1 MGCTVSFICCEEDFL
16 QMPVYQHE
24 EEKKKKE
31 NLRKPEELEA
41 LHSHTFRVKT
51 FKKAKHCSVCKQTI
65 IQDGLVCRVCRIACH
80 KKCEVKVSSSCV
92 PATNY
97 ELAPSSD
104 LPLKHVDTMGS
115 TKSTKSVE
123 SRRRPSRS
131 VSLLQALDESYEL
144 DLIYI
149 TERIISVSFPSSV
162 DEQSYAANLREVAS
176 MLRSKHGHNYLLFNL
191 SEKRY
196 DISQLNP
203 KVLDFGWPDH
213 HAPALD
219 KICSICKAMDTWL
232 SADSHNVVVIHNK
245 GNRGRTG
252 VVVAAYMHYSNISAS
267 ADQAL
272 DRFAMKRFY
281 EDKVLPVGQPSQK
294 RYVEYF
300 SGLLSGHIK
309 INNKPLFLHH
319 VIMHGIPNFESK
331 GGCRP
336 FLKIYQAMQPVYT
349 SGIYN
354 VQGDSQ
360 TSICITIEPGLLL
373 KGDILLK
380 CYHKRYRSPC
390 RDVIFRV
397 QFHTCAVHDLGI
409 VFGKDEL
416 DETFKDDRFPEY
428 GKVEFIFSFG
438 PEKIHGQGMDHLEN
452 GPSVSVDY
460 NTQDPLI
467 RWDSYENFNQ
477 NCEDTTDEVIHTQ
490 GPLDGSLYAKV
501 RKKESVEGTVTANG
515 LPPTAAEHALPA
527 VDHALSV
534 SSDSGNST
542 ASIKTDRTDEAAAAP
557 QASTVSQ
564 THVPAV
570 EELPSGHRHATPA
583 QQPISPQEQQEL
595 EQLLSG
601 LEGPMHRQGYLSTP
615 TSAAGGMLHLV
626 PAQVH
631 VNGHSSIDRETDILD
646 DELPT
651 SQEGNSVDS
660 LGTFSST
667 DGRATPA
674 DLYFQSESVI
684 NGQDHVP
691 YLERSVPEKPLET
704 VQPQVGNSDSPVR
717 NHQSDSASSSGAY
730 VATQNGSLYRSQS
743 FGAEPISMPQAPT
756 RTTSSRDAVQRG
768 LNVWQRFGVPEEPVT
783 EGLTFSPPPSVAVI
797 PSHHSLPQF
806 PHRHSASQQEIEQ
819 SIETL
824 NLLMMDLEPGRSQ
837 VPKSQSAPLRENSVV
852 VTTQPSFYQS
862 QARPSYQGD
871 AAIHTH
877 FSGPMSSLAS
887 HSSPAQVS
895 PGKPSTPESA
905 PVQGS
910 LSHTSETTGT
920 SPPSQTSPTVTGH
933 VQLKPINTYPPS
945 TLSHSGEVSEPQRS
959 PSAASASP
967 QPRDSEPDEVF
978 NVEGLVAQR
987 VAGVQ
992 ARAASLDEPATLPRH
1007 RITSDGHYHNG
1018 PDDGS
1023 SPDIPVRSP
1032 IRCVSP
1038 EFVNAIAM
1046 NPGGRPKERNM
1057 HSYREAFEEMEGG
1070 PISPTPIVGGEV
1082 LPQTPAF
1089 PISPQTPYFNLCRS
1103 PPGLAKTPLSALGL
1117 KPHNPAEILLNQTG
1131 SAPRS
1136 YVESVARSAVA
1147 GGDPPTSPRS
1157 LSPLGEATSQQRSPS
1172 PSTHTLNP
1180 PLSSSSPIQSSQGD
1194 LPLAESSVST
1204 PSQPTTDSGF
1214 RSQATESAYPT
1225 PTPSYQAVNTPTSS
1239 YLESSSPASS
1249 YLGTTTPTLSYL
1261 GPNTLLGSHVASDA
1275 SLPTSEPS
1283 HTTLSHGSP
1292 HAQHRTNILGSTHSP
1307 VLQQRLIANQD
1318 GSIMGQQTSP
1328 ANGFDV
1334 VMPGIIPSGS
1344 PVLGRRLSQGAQ
1356 NSPVLS
1362 RQASLGQGSQR
1373 SPVLSRQPSLG
1384 QPMQSSP
1391 VLSRQPSITHPQG
1404 SPVLG
1409 RHPSVSQVSQRSPSL
1424 DRHPMHSGYTTPD
1437 ERHGNLSRQ
1446 SSSSGY
1452 QGPPTPSF
1460 PISPAGYQDG
1470 GMMGMG
1476 VGFRQGSPA
1485 PGFQP
1490 QLPEKRR
1497 MSSGDRPNGALSYS
1511 TLNGK
1516 IMSPTSGGNTLGYF
1530 HTLSDFSRFNMPDG
1544 GPESRLNVKFVQDT
1558 SKFWYKPDISREQ
1571 AISLL
1576 REREPGAFVIRD
1588 SHSFR
1593 GAYGLA
1599 MKVASPPP
1607 SVHQNKKGDITN
1619 ELVRHFLIES
1629 SPKGVKLKGCPNEPY
1644 FGCLSALVYQHAIT
1658 PLALPCKLLIPT
1670 TDLIEE
1676 TPEVATTNPL
1686 AERLKQGA
1694 VQRAPADSHACN
1706 VLYINSVEMESLT
1719 GPQAVAKAISETLAA
1734 ITPPTATIVHFK
1746 VSSQGIT
1753 LTDNQR
1759 KLFFRRHYPSNTV
1772 TFCDIDPQDRKW
1784 NKPEGGTAKLFGFV
1798 ARKQGSTTDN
1808 VSHLFAEMDPDQP
1821 ASAIVNFVSKMIA
1834 SQKQ

>member
-1 MGCTVSFICCEEDFL
+1 MRGDNVMGGRVGGGGWPARGQREGKRVSPEHTEG
-16 QMPVYQHE
+16 QV
-24 EEKKKKE
+24 KE
-31 NLRKPEELEA
+31 HRAGVWSELEYAVAHSRQTPKIEPLCSFLLLLLGEESHRLHKGNFTTRQKRGRRELSSDEPRRVFEKAA
-41 LHSHTFRVKT
+41 LLFEGFMAMEYGLPFQEGLNKIFKERGFSTQTIESDSGYLIKHSH
-51 FKKAKHCSVCKQTI
+51 S
-65 IQDGLVCRVCRIACH
+65 RIG
-80 KKCEVKVSSSCV
+80 VS
-92 PATNY
+92 PNEITAQI
-97 ELAPSSD
+97 E
-104 LPLKHVDTMGS
+104 S
-115 TKSTKSVE
+115 T
-123 SRRRPSRS
+123 
-131 VSLLQALDESYEL
+131 SLLQALDENYEL

-162 DEQSYAANLREVAS
+162 EEQSYAANLREVAS
-176 MLRSKHGHNYLLFNL
+176 MLRSKHGQNYLLFNL
-191 SEKRY
+191 SEKRS
-196 DISQLNP
+196 DIGQLNP

-232 SADSHNVVVIHNK
+232 SADNRNVVVIHNK

-281 EDKVLPVGQPSQK
+281 EDKVLPVSQPSQK
-294 RYVEYF
+294 RYVDYF

-380 CYHKRYRSPC
+380 CYHKRYRTPC
-390 RDVIFRV
+390 RDVMFRV
-397 QFHTCAVHDLGI
+397 QFHTCALHDLSV

-416 DETFKDDRFPEY
+416 DETSKDDRFPEY
-428 GKVEFIFSFG
+428 GKVEFVFSFG
-438 PEKIHGQGMDHLEN
+438 PEKIHGVDYLEN

-460 NTQDPLI
+460 NTQESLI
-467 RWDSYENFNQ
+467 RWDSYENFNN
-477 NCEDTTDEVIHTQ
+477 NCDDIADGVIHTQ

-515 LPPTAAEHALPA
+515 IPPSAAEHALPA

-542 ASIKTDRTDEAAAAP
+542 ASIKTDRTDEVTAAP
-557 QASTVSQ
+557 QSSTVIQ
-564 THVPAV
+564 TQVPV
-570 EELPSGHRHATPA
+570 REELPAVHQPTPPA
-583 QQPISPQEQQEL
+583 QRPISPQEKQEL

-601 LEGPMHRQGYLSTP
+601 LEGPMNRQNYLTTP
-615 TSAAGGMLHLV
+615 AGGTLHLV

-631 VNGHSSIDRETDILD
+631 VNGHSNIDRETDILD

-660 LGTFSST
+660 LRTFSST

-674 DLYFQSESVI
+674 DLYFQSESII

-691 YLERSVPEKPLET
+691 YLERTIPDNPLENRLHMGKSSRPFTFTQKESVPPLT
-704 VQPQVGNSDSPVR
+704 TPNGN
-717 NHQSDSASSSGAY
+717 
-730 VATQNGSLYRSQS
+730 LYRSQS
-743 FGAEPISMPQAPT
+743 FGTTSSSMPQAPA

-768 LNVWQRFGVPEEPVT
+768 LNIWQQFGVPEEPVT
-783 EGLTFSPPPSVAVI
+783 EGLTFSPPMIS
-797 PSHHSLPQF
+797 SHHSLPQF

-824 NLLMMDLEPGRSQ
+824 NLLMLDLEPGHTS
-837 VPKSQSAPLRENSVV
+837 VTKSQSAPLHEKNVV
-852 VTTQPSFYQS
+852 VTTQPCFSQS
-862 QARPSYQGD
+862 QTRPSYQND
-871 AAIHTH
+871 AVLPTH
-877 FSGPMSSLAS
+877 FSGPMSSY
-887 HSSPAQVS
+887 SSPAQMS
-895 PGKPSTPESA
+895 PGKPSTPEPA
-905 PVQGS
+905 PVQVS
-910 LSHTSETTGT
+910 LGYASQMAGT
-920 SPPSQTSPTVTGH
+920 SPSLQASSSSSGH
-933 VQLKPINTYPPS
+933 AQLKPVSSYPPS
-945 TLSHSGEVSEPQRS
+945 TLSQSVEVLEPQRS

-967 QPRDSEPDEVF
+967 QPQDNEPDEVF

-987 VAGVQ
+987 VAAPQ
-992 ARAASLDEPATLPRH
+992 TRTASLDESATLPRH
-1007 RITSDGHYHNG
+1007 TTPTSEGQCQKSSEDG
-1018 PDDGS
+1018 PDVS
-1023 SPDIPVRSP
+1023 VRSP
-1032 IRCVSP
+1032 VRCVSP

-1046 NPGGRPKERNM
+1046 NPGGRPKERHM
-1057 HSYREAFEEMEGG
+1057 HSYREAFEEMDGG
-1070 PISPTPIVGGEV
+1070 PVSPTPTVGGEAF
-1082 LPQTPAF
+1082 PQTPAF

-1117 KPHNPAEILLNQTG
+1117 KPHNPAEIHLNQTG
-1131 SAPRS
+1131 SGWTQKLRGVCGKVSGGRRRPANIN
-1136 YVESVARSAVA
+1136 VEPKSTR
-1147 GGDPPTSPRS
+1147 GDHGPAEEHKPKLILTEPTVV
-1157 LSPLGEATSQQRSPS
+1157 QQQPHPELTAAMERAHHPSSPS
-1172 PSTHTLNP
+1172 YPALSTPASSCVDSN
-1180 PLSSSSPIQSSQGD
+1180 SSSPS
-1194 LPLAESSVST
+1194 
-1204 PSQPTTDSGF
+1204 
-1214 RSQATESAYPT
+1214 YP
-1225 PTPSYQAVNTPTSS
+1225 
-1239 YLESSSPASS
+1239 
-1249 YLGTTTPTLSYL
+1249 GTTTPSLSYL
-1261 GPNTLLGSHVASDA
+1261 GSNTPLGSCVSP
-1275 SLPTSEPS
+1275 LPSEPS
-1283 HTTLSHGSP
+1283 QITISHGSP
-1292 HAQHRTNILGSTHSP
+1292 RPEQPIYVIDHPNLKAIQQCSSVHQGQDVPRT
-1307 VLQQRLIANQD
+1307 
-1318 GSIMGQQTSP
+1318 GQQMSAT
-1328 ANGFDV
+1328 NGFDLGV
-1334 VMPGIIPSGS
+1334 EALGGS
-1344 PVLGRRLSQGAQ
+1344 PILGQRLSKGAQ
-1356 NSPVLS
+1356 GSPVLS
-1362 RQASLGQGSQR
+1362 RQTSLGQGSQQSPVLNR
-1373 SPVLSRQPSLG
+1373 QPPLGQPVHGSPVLSR
-1384 QPMQSSP
+1384 
-1391 VLSRQPSITHPQG
+1391 
-1404 SPVLG
+1404 
-1409 RHPSVSQVSQRSPSL
+1409 HPSVTQPQAHAVLIPHASILQVSQRSPSL

-1452 QGPPTPSF
+1452 QGPPTPTF
-1460 PISPAGYQDG
+1460 PISPAAYQDDRI
-1470 GMMGMG
+1470 MGMG

-1485 PGFQP
+1485 PVVQP

-1497 MSSGDRPNGALSYS
+1497 MSSGDKPNGTLSYG
-1511 TLNGK
+1511 TMNGR
-1516 IMSPTSGGNTLGYF
+1516 IRSPASGGSTPSYF
-1530 HTLSDFSRFNMPDG
+1530 HTLSDFSRFNIADG
-1544 GPESRLNVKFVQDT
+1544 SPESRLNVKFVQDT

-1571 AISLL
+1571 AISML

-1607 SVHQNKKGDITN
+1607 SVHQSKKGDINN

-1629 SPKGVKLKGCPNEPY
+1629 SSKGVKLKGCPNEPY

-1658 PLALPCKLLIPT
+1658 PLALPCKLLIPA

-1676 TPEVATTNPL
+1676 APEAATTNPL

-1694 VQRAPADSHACN
+1694 ACN

-1719 GPQAVAKAISETLAA
+1719 GPQAISKAISETLAA
-1734 ITPPTATIVHFK
+1734 ASPPTATVVHFK

-1759 KLFFRRHYPSNTV
+1759 KLFFRRHYPNNTV
-1772 TFCDIDPQDRKW
+1772 TFCDTDPQDRKW
-1784 NKPEGGTAKLFGFV
+1784 NKPEGGAAKLFGFV

-1808 VSHLFAEMDPDQP
+1808 VSHLFAELDPDQP
-1821 ASAIVNFVSKMIA
+1821 ANAIVNFVTKMIG
-1834 SQKQ
+1834 SQKR